1 MSVKH
6 VVASVEEGRSPAIR
20 PIHPAGVIRIVSRMP
35 TSESVR
41 AQRRATCVAHM
52 TDENAHAF
60 DRCIAAF
67 EHPRYEIVPT
77 GEVYDGTQ
85 RVHALMLENKTAFP
99 DFYFAVEQIHDAEDA
114 VIVEGTFKGT
124 HNGTWRGLPA
134 TGRKVLLPMAI
145 IFRFNGAG
153 MISERVFFDSV
164 LCFDNS
170 AWPTIQTRRWGKSVP
185 P

>member
-1 MSVKH
+1 
-6 VVASVEEGRSPAIR
+6 
-20 PIHPAGVIRIVSRMP
+20 
-35 TSESVR
+35 
-41 AQRRATCVAHM
+41 M

-134 TGRKVLLPMAI
+134 TRRKVLLPMAI

-153 MISERVFFDSV
+153 MISERVFFDLGTV
-164 LCFDNS
+164 LRQLGVAYDPNS
-170 AWPTIQTRRWGKSVP
+170 AMGKISTAVNHPVTLIGALLRNLLRGSRR
-185 P
+185 